1 MVGSIGSLYGKT
13 IRLTYQLYHDT
24 QGTHLKGFVD
34 LLDGQGPR
42 QFVDL
47 LNPQASGLPL
57 VDHAAISVNKGD
69 GSPNV
74 RFMDTTITPLM
85 PMGGG
90 TQQQPPQQ
98 QGPMNTARTSK
109 MKMPRNS

>member
-57 VDHAAISVNKGD
+57 VDHAAISGYERGFLLCAANSHRGPLRKISVPGHKIFTNLYLIVYFIQKL
-69 GSPNV
+69 
-74 RFMDTTITPLM
+74 RF
-85 PMGGG
+85 
-90 TQQQPPQQ
+90 
-98 QGPMNTARTSK
+98 
-109 MKMPRNS
+109 